1 MSTLKPIQLL
11 LALTIGYTS
20 LLSANSWV
28 LATTPVNPHNNNNI
42 STAHKKT
49 TFTQPPLPSSE
60 RRPGGRVRG
69 GAKRGTCPS
78 VEPQLTA
85 LVPFTQDAPTVTN
98 VWGLTTKAHPTFLFY
113 VPYAKDSA
121 YPTEFVLQD
130 QDTNI
135 IYQKAIAL
143 PDKPGIISV
152 SLPADA
158 VGLAVDK
165 QYRWFFTVECDQ
177 QKPAPPIYVEGVVQR
192 VQLKPETTKQL
203 ETASP
208 LQQVAI
214 YAENGIW
221 FEAANTLF
229 QMLQK
234 NPQDPAM
241 QERWR
246 KLLTSISLD
255 DVVAKPMISRKLQ

>member
-1 MSTLKPIQLL
+1 M
-11 LALTIGYTS
+11 
-20 LLSANSWV
+20 
-28 LATTPVNPHNNNNI
+28 
-42 STAHKKT
+42 
-49 TFTQPPLPSSE
+49 
-60 RRPGGRVRG
+60 
-69 GAKRGTCPS
+69 
-78 VEPQLTA
+78 
-85 LVPFTQDAPTVTN
+85 
-98 VWGLTTKAHPTFLFY
+98 
-113 VPYAKDSA
+113 PYAKDSA